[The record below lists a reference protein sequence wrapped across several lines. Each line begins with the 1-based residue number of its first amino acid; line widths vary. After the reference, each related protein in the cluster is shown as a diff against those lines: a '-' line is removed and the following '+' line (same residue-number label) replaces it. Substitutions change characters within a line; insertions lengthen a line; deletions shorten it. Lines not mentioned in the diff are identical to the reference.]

1 MREGSSLVLLDER
14 PRRMTDLFLDTETRS
29 IGPDG
34 RFVAIQRGTDL
45 YTRNAKCLLLT
56 YAFDDAPVEAWEP
69 WDQPVMPGR
78 LREGLLSRTVRK
90 IAQNGQFDRGI
101 VRHAL
106 KIPTPI
112 ESWECTMACSYSHGL
127 PGSLELQGLVLNLQH
142 KKLVEDGKLMRLF
155 CIPGENDSYVEP
167 WERPEEWAKFRTY
180 GIEDTASM
188 REAFWRMPHHNY
200 VNANLDLWHLD
211 QRINQRGFQ
220 FDTDLARAA
229 VAFLER
235 AKDVTDAAVQ
245 KATGD
250 AVQAVTQ
257 RNRLLQYLVEKYNID
272 LPNLRASEIR
282 QWLEHDDLEPGLRFL
297 LEMRL
302 EAGKSAGSKYK
313 RGIGSQGPGGRV
325 RCTIQY
331 GGAGR
336 TGRFS
341 GRIFQPHNM
350 ARPVLTVL
358 KEFGPDAGKMKL
370 VNVKAKYIDE
380 VIIPGIYSGD
390 ALALK
395 EVFGGP
401 NEAAALA
408 LRHVITA
415 APGNELVVAD
425 WSNIESRVLAWIANE
440 TWKLEA
446 YRAVDRGDDGAV
458 DLYKLLFSQFFGV
471 AIDKITETERQSG
484 KVSELAFG
492 FGGGVGALVT
502 MAAGYQMDLLPLADM
517 VLPRAT
523 PDQRARAYKSW
534 RRAFLMREDYDLPP
548 LVYQACDVL
557 KQSYRASNGAIDR
570 LKHDLDGCIKAAIN
584 EPGRA
589 FPIGRCLI
597 WSTRT
602 FLIIQL
608 PSGRRLLY
616 ANPRIEHEIT
626 QDEDTRKPI
635 HRDIVTYATARGK
648 QWRRERAWSGLF
660 VENVVQATA
669 NDVLRGNLLRLHR
682 DTLRVP
688 AVAQYLATLDEE
700 ERTAI
705 CLHVHDE
712 IVLDLPKGSYS
723 LDRMIEVITQPLS
736 WAEGLP
742 LSAEGWTGPR
752 YGKR

>member
-1 MREGSSLVLLDER
+1 MVHLSL
-14 PRRMTDLFLDTETRS
+14 PMTDLYLDTETRS
-29 IGPDG
+29 T
-34 RFVAIQRGTDL
+34 VAIQRGTDL
-45 YTRNAKCLLLT
+45 YTRNAKCLLVT
-56 YAFDDAPVEAWEP
+56 YAFDDEPVRYWEP
-69 WDQPVMPGR
+69 WDEITMPGM
-78 LREGLLSRTVRK
+78 LREGLMSPKVNK

-106 KIPTPI
+106 KVPTPLD
-112 ESWECTMACSYSHGL
+112 SWECTMAQSYSHGL
-127 PGSLELQGLVLNLQH
+127 PGSLELQGLVLQLAEDEQ
-142 KKLVEDGKLMRLF
+142 KLAEDGKRLMRLF
-155 CIPGENDSYVEP
+155 CIPGEGDAYVEP
-167 WERPEEWAKFRTY
+167 WDRPEEWRKFRDY
-180 GIEDTASM
+180 GIRDTASM
-188 REAFWRMPHHNY
+188 RAVRKKLPRVNY
-200 VNANLDLWHLD
+200 QNEHLELWHLD

-220 FDTDLARAA
+220 FDAQLARAA
-229 VAFLER
+229 VDFLER
-235 AKDVTDAAVQ
+235 AKQVTDAAVQ

-257 RNRLLQYLVEKYNID
+257 RNRLLQFLVEKYKID

-282 QWLEHDDLEPGLRFL
+282 EWLEHDDLDPGLRFL

-313 RGIGSQGPGGRV
+313 RGIGAVGPGGRM
-325 RCTIQY
+325 RCTIQF

-341 GRIFQPHNM
+341 GRLFQPHNM
-350 ARPVLTVL
+350 ARPVLTVR

-370 VNVKAKYIDE
+370 INVKAKYIDE

-408 LRHVITA
+408 LRHVIVA

-425 WSNIESRVLAWIANE
+425 WSNIESRVLAWIADE
-440 TWKLEA
+440 RWKLEA
-446 YRAVDRGDDGAV
+446 YRAVDRGDEGAV

-471 AIDKITETERQSG
+471 AIDKITDTERQSG

-557 KQSYRASNGAIDR
+557 KQSYRASNGAIDQ
-570 LKHDLDGCIKAAIN
+570 LKHDLDGCIKTAIN

-589 FPIGRCLI
+589 FPIGRCLV

-616 ANPRIEHEIT
+616 ANPRVEHEIA
-626 QDEDTRKPI
+626 QDPDTLKPI
-635 HRDIVTYATARGK
+635 HRDVVSYATARGK
-648 QWRRERAWSGLF
+648 TWRRERAWSGLF
-660 VENVVQATA
+660 VENIVQAIA

-682 DTLRVP
+682 DTLAVP
-688 AVAQYLATLDEE
+688 AVAAYLATLPEE

-712 IVLDLPKGSYS
+712 IVLDVPKGSYP
-723 LDRMIEVITQPLS
+723 LDRMIELITQPLS

>member
-1 MREGSSLVLLDER
+1 
-14 PRRMTDLFLDTETRS
+14 MTDLYLDTETRS
-29 IGPDG
+29 T
-34 RFVAIQRGTDL
+34 VAIQRGTDL
-45 YTRNAKCLLLT
+45 YTRNAKCLLVT
-56 YAFDDAPVEAWEP
+56 YAFDDEPVQYWEP
-69 WDQPVMPGR
+69 WDCLTMPGR
-78 LREGLLSRTVRK
+78 LRDGLLSRTIKK

-106 KIPTPI
+106 KVPTPLD
-112 ESWECTMACSYSHGL
+112 SWECTMAQSYSHGL
-127 PGSLELQGLVLNLQH
+127 PGSLELQGLVLQLTHQ
-142 KKLVEDGKLMRLF
+142 KLVEDGKLMRLF

-167 WERPEEWAKFRTY
+167 WDRPEEWARFRNY
-180 GIEDTASM
+180 GCEDTASM
-188 REAFWRMPHHNY
+188 REAYRKLPHHNY
-200 VNANLDLWHLD
+200 VNEHLELWHLD

-220 FDTDLARAA
+220 FDSPLAHAA

-235 AKDVTDAAVQ
+235 AKQVADAAVQ

-250 AVQAVTQ
+250 AVGAVTQ
-257 RNRLLQYLVEKYNID
+257 RNRLLAYLVEKYKID

-282 QWLEHDDLEPGLRFL
+282 EWLEHDDLEPGLRFL

-302 EAGKSAGSKYK
+302 EAGKSSGSKYK
-313 RGIGSQGPGGRV
+313 RGIGALGPAGRM
-325 RCTIQY
+325 RCTIQF

-341 GRIFQPHNM
+341 GRLFQPHNM
-350 ARPVLTVL
+350 ARPVLTVR

-370 VNVKAKYIDE
+370 IPVKARYIDD

-408 LRHVITA
+408 LRHVIIA

-440 TWKLEA
+440 VWKLEA
-446 YRAVDRGDDGAV
+446 YRAVDRGEGV
-458 DLYKLLFSQFFGV
+458 DLYKLLFSQFFGTPV
-471 AIDKITETERQSG
+471 DKVNDTERQSG

-502 MAAGYQMDLLPLADM
+502 MAAGYQMDLNPLADL

-523 PDQRARAYKSW
+523 PDQRARAYKAW
-534 RRAFLMREDYDLPP
+534 RRGFLMREDYDLPP
-548 LVYQACDVL
+548 LVYQACDIL
-557 KQSYRASNGAIDR
+557 KQTYRESNGAIDQ
-570 LKHDLDGCIKAAIN
+570 LKHDLDGCIKTAIN

-616 ANPRIEHEIT
+616 ANPRVEHEID
-626 QDEDTRKPI
+626 QDPDTLKPI
-635 HRDIVTYATARGK
+635 HRDVVSYATARGK
-648 QWRRERAWSGLF
+648 TWRRERAWSGLF
-660 VENVVQATA
+660 VENIVQAIA

-682 DTLRVP
+682 DTLSVS
-688 AVAQYLATLDEE
+688 AVRDYLATLDEE

-712 IVLDLPKGSYS
+712 IVLDVPKGSYS
-723 LDRMIEVITQPLS
+723 LDRMIELITQPLP